1 MSFWLPFLFSI
12 LGLLANDIS
21 LPPYCLSKGG
31 NKRFFSDVI
40 SFKDG
45 SGSLKVVLCVG
56 TIDSSSGSCL
66 LVLHLER
73 YLGFGKL
80 PLSELRFWG
89 KLIVLSNLSYI
100 FYLFSKSYFIS
111 IILGKHNS

>member
-1 MSFWLPFLFSI
+1 
-12 LGLLANDIS
+12 
-21 LPPYCLSKGG
+21 
-31 NKRFFSDVI
+31 
-40 SFKDG
+40 
-45 SGSLKVVLCVG
+45 
-56 TIDSSSGSCL
+56 
-66 LVLHLER
+66 
-73 YLGFGKL
+73 L